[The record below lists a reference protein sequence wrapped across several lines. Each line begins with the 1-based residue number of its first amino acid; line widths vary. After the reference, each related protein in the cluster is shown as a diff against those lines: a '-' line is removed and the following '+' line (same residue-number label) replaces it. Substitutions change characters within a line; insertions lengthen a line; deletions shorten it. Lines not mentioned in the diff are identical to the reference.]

1 MSHNRYRII
10 LTSLLLLAVPATA
23 LAQRGGNVEILDEFT
38 IEPDSL
44 VVTVSATG
52 VIEPERS
59 VDLTFEQSGPVDNV
73 CEREDDEL
81 ARRVCVQEGDS
92 VRQGDILAQLDAD
105 ELRAAVREAEIAL
118 ELQELALEA
127 LIEPPREVDV
137 IAAQA
142 AVAAAEAAIPAA
154 GFGPTREQVE
164 IARVQADLARNQLWQ
179 TQLNRDI
186 VLDRGREFYDG
197 NVGEIQQEG
206 AVSAAEFDVTIA
218 DAQIEATIRSGGGA
232 GAIAS
237 AEAQLVQSQ
246 IALEDLLNGPD
257 AVDLLRFEIQLDQA
271 RLSLELAQASL
282 EDSQI
287 VAPFDGVVAQYN
299 LTPGENPPID
309 QPAVQ
314 IIDNSAFYVELG
326 IDESDVVDIA
336 VGQTVS
342 LRLDALPEAEIS
354 GTIERIA
361 ITPDPTATTIVY
373 RARVL
378 LDPTEANVRVGMST
392 TATIVTQ
399 ELTDVLIVP
408 NRFIRVDRET
418 QQAFVT
424 IQRPDEQFEEI
435 PVTLGERNAQISQIT
450 SGVEPGQRIVQIP
463 RETLGLGEV
472 LGGNPGE
479 QPE

>member
-1 MSHNRYRII
+1 MTEHRYRIM
-10 LTSLLLLAVPATA
+10 LVSLLLLTLPATA
-23 LAQRGGNVEILDEFT
+23 LAQRGADVEILDEFT
-38 IEPDSL
+38 VEPDSL
-44 VVTVSATG
+44 IVSVSATG

-59 VDLTFEQSGPVDNV
+59 VDLAFELSGPVANI
-73 CEREDDEL
+73 CGREDDDL
-81 ARRVCVQEGDS
+81 AQRICIQEGDS

-105 ELRAAVREAEIAL
+105 ELEAAVREAEIAL
-118 ELQELALEA
+118 ELQELALESLVA
-127 LIEPPREVDV
+127 PPREVDI
-137 IAAQA
+137 IAAEA
-142 AVAAAEAAIPAA
+142 AVAAAEASIPAA

-164 IARVQADLARNQLWQ
+164 IARVQAELSRNQLWQ

-186 VLDRGREFYDG
+186 ILSTGREFYDG

-206 AVSAAEFDVTIA
+206 AVSAAEFGVDIA
-218 DAQIEATIRSGGGA
+218 EAQIEATIRSGGGA

-237 AEAQLVQSQ
+237 AEAQLVASQ
-246 IALEDLLNGPD
+246 IALENLLEGPD
-257 AVDLLRFEIQLDQA
+257 DVDLLRFEIQLDQA
-271 RLSLELAQASL
+271 RLSLESARSAL

-287 VAPFDGVVAQYN
+287 AAPFDGVVAQYN
-299 LTPGENPPID
+299 LTPGEDPPVD

-336 VGQTVS
+336 VGQSVS

-361 ITPDPTATTIVY
+361 ITPDPTSTTVVY
-373 RARVL
+373 RARVR

-392 TATIVTQ
+392 TATIVTR
-399 ELTDVLIVP
+399 ELNDVLIVP
-408 NRFIRVDRET
+408 NRFIRVDRDS

-424 IQRPDEQFEEI
+424 IQRPDERFEEI
-435 PVTLGERNAQISQIT
+435 PVVLGERNAQISQIV

-463 RETLGLGEV
+463 RETLGLGAV
-472 LGGNPGE
+472 LDGPGE

>member
-1 MSHNRYRII
+1 MTEHRYRIM
-10 LTSLLLLAVPATA
+10 LVSLLLLTLPATA
-23 LAQRGGNVEILDEFT
+23 LAQRGADVEILDEFT
-38 IEPDSL
+38 VEPDSL
-44 VVTVSATG
+44 IVSVSATG

-59 VDLTFEQSGPVDNV
+59 VDLAFELSGPVANI
-73 CEREDDEL
+73 CGREDDDL
-81 ARRVCVQEGDS
+81 AQRICIQEGDS

-105 ELRAAVREAEIAL
+105 ELEAAVREAEIAL
-118 ELQELALEA
+118 ELQELALESLVA
-127 LIEPPREVDV
+127 PPREVDI
-137 IAAQA
+137 IAAEA
-142 AVAAAEAAIPAA
+142 AVAAAEASIPAA

-164 IARVQADLARNQLWQ
+164 IARVQAELARNQLWQ

-186 VLDRGREFYDG
+186 ILSTGREFYDG

-206 AVSAAEFDVTIA
+206 AVSAAEFGVDIA
-218 DAQIEATIRSGGGA
+218 EAQIEATIRSGGGA

-237 AEAQLVQSQ
+237 AEAQLVASQ
-246 IALEDLLNGPD
+246 IALENLLEGPD
-257 AVDLLRFEIQLDQA
+257 DVDLLRFEIQLDQA
-271 RLSLELAQASL
+271 RLSLESARSAL

-287 VAPFDGVVAQYN
+287 AAPFDGVVAQYN
-299 LTPGENPPID
+299 LTPGEDPPVD

-336 VGQTVS
+336 VGQSVS

-361 ITPDPTATTIVY
+361 ITPDPTSTTVVY
-373 RARVL
+373 RARVR

-392 TATIVTQ
+392 TATIVTR
-399 ELTDVLIVP
+399 ELNDVLIVP
-408 NRFIRVDRET
+408 NRFIRVDRDS

-424 IQRPDEQFEEI
+424 IQRPDERFEEI
-435 PVTLGERNAQISQIT
+435 PVVLGERNAQISQIV

-463 RETLGLGEV
+463 RETLGLGAV
-472 LGGNPGE
+472 LDGPGE